1 MIKNRSWGIVLFL
14 LIFQV
19 LEAVTVVDHSSD
31 DDYVLEHEV
40 SYDEALEKARE
51 LTLSKGPIPGCRS
64 CTHDEMTYC
73 KDGSVISD
81 HCCCDGGYHKAFPF
95 VQHTC
100 RVGKKVCTVLAGD
113 CAEYERLRE
122 CCCHSYLGSDWKY
135 RAGGAEAIKPPVL
148 MTGGLLLLLGYLW
161 RFLKAL

>member
-1 MIKNRSWGIVLFL
+1 MIKTHRWGIVLFL
-14 LIFQV
+14 LI
-19 LEAVTVVDHSSD
+19 LEALEAITVVNQYSE

-40 SYDEALEKARE
+40 TYDEALEKARD
-51 LTLSKGPIPGCRS
+51 LTFPKGPIPGCRT
-64 CTHDEMTYC
+64 CTNEEMTYC

-81 HCCCDGGYHKAFPF
+81 HCCCDGGYHRAFPF

-100 RVGKKVCTVLAGD
+100 LVGKKVCRLIAGD

-135 RAGGAEAIKPPVL
+135 RAGGGEAIKPAVL
-148 MTGGLLLLLGYLW
+148 MVGLSLLFGYLW
-161 RFLKAL
+161 KII